1 MMTKTLLNKEAC
13 NSTLKRLVCQLHE
26 RHHPWSQS
34 VIVGLQPRGIALARL
49 LANALE
55 ADYQTEPIAVGEMD
69 ITFHRDDFR
78 RRDEPLSANPNNMDL
93 LIEGKRVIFVDDVLY
108 TGRSIRAALDAI
120 QPYGRPSLIELC
132 VLIDRRFSREL
143 PIQPTYTGQR
153 VDAIDEERVSVIWN
167 KQDQLQRVI
176 IETPEH
182 GQ

>member
-1 MMTKTLLNKEAC
+1 
-13 NSTLKRLVCQLHE
+13 
-26 RHHPWSQS
+26 
-34 VIVGLQPRGIALARL
+34 
-49 LANALE
+49 
-55 ADYQTEPIAVGEMD
+55 MD

-78 RRDEPLSANPNNMDL
+78 RRDEPLAANPNNMDL

>member
-13 NSTLKRLVCQLHE
+13 NLTLKRLVCQLHE

-78 RRDEPLSANPNNMDL
+78 RRDEPLAANPNNMDL

-153 VDAIDEERVSVIWN
+153 
-167 KQDQLQRVI
+167 
-176 IETPEH
+176 
-182 GQ
+182 